1 MVLVLV
7 KTLRQELTI
16 VSTWF
21 LLSLQLQFSPHLLTL
36 TGTCAD
42 APSNNSWPVDVKRG
56 FPILC
61 NKATTSNTDMES
73 ADVATPPQP
82 GLVSALPTMLMSYF
96 TTPTTP
102 VKTTSLSDSR
112 DANIKSHQQNNLTTE
127 SLPMQHDTPLS
138 QRNNPNRSSL
148 PLMLTDDGY
157 ASREGSLMSSNGG
170 RKKRSSRP
178 KTSYS
183 IAHAPPKGSARHKI
197 HVRAKPLLQLHQL
210 SQSARPMPAYELLP
224 SAIFSPSLSRAI
236 SKTLRTKHGHCPA
249 DLAIVKA
256 EKYHQHEAS
265 PKEEDESR
273 DVLALVCKGR
283 KGDGNNTSKA
293 KLFLEDGSEWEAY
306 TLPNGGYEFFSTD
319 THGLGMTA
327 RWVLRRPKA
336 RRSQSASDMTTS
348 FGTDA
353 ANQNKKFKF
362 STISPN
368 SRRHPVIASLTTT
381 SLDINDSYT
390 IPSALA
396 PSPEISDHEQ
406 EEASQD
412 PVGSTDPIVT
422 TQSLKALITAT
433 AIWVTLR
440 EGWCP
445 GYRYDDLML
454 RSPSLKLNA
463 SPIKSPTELSSAATP
478 KDDSPRRSGSIARMF
493 RSAGV
498 KRRSTSS
505 QIDGSTSTDEAPIP
519 ISRSASA
526 RRARA
531 DSTSTVLIHSK
542 RPRGRRA
549 DTTSTT
555 ASGLAHMDLAP
566 NDMTEE
572 EESVE
577 ATAAMLAKSSK
588 HSSAPTP
595 LIPALDLQESD
606 EENYAVRND
615 SAKSQ
620 EAERK
625 LAAMAAQRQKRES
638 STTSANSIDAG
649 KIEANMPKAKRPSR
663 FRKLFCGMA
672 G

>member
-1 MVLVLV
+1 M
-7 KTLRQELTI
+7 
-16 VSTWF
+16 
-21 LLSLQLQFSPHLLTL
+21 
-36 TGTCAD
+36 
-42 APSNNSWPVDVKRG
+42 
-56 FPILC
+56 
-61 NKATTSNTDMES
+61 
-73 ADVATPPQP
+73 ADVATPPR
-82 GLVSALPTMLMSYF
+82 LAVSALPTMLMSYF
-96 TTPTTP
+96 TGPATTDSI
-102 VKTTSLSDSR
+102 TSGNTASLNDSLN
-112 DANIKSHQQNNLTTE
+112 DNLEKHQHNNYNIQ
-127 SLPMQHDTPLS
+127 SLPSTPMQQDTPRS
-138 QRNNPNRSSL
+138 HRSNANRNSL
-148 PLMLTDDGY
+148 PLMPHDDDHEY

-170 RKKRSSRP
+170 GRSRKRSSRP

-236 SKTLRTKHGHCPA
+236 SKAFRTRHGLCPA

-265 PKEEDESR
+265 NKEEDESR

-283 KGDGNNTSKA
+283 KGDGNTASKA
-293 KLFLEDGSEWEAY
+293 KLYLEDGSEWEAY
-306 TLPNGGYEFFSTD
+306 PLPNGGYEFFSTD
-319 THGLGMTA
+319 EHGLGMTA
-327 RWVLRRPKA
+327 RWVLRRPRA
-336 RRSQSASDMTTS
+336 RRSQSASDMASWSADGSTKR
-348 FGTDA
+348 F
-353 ANQNKKFKF
+353 QF

-390 IPSALA
+390 TPSPLA
-396 PSPEISDHEQ
+396 PSPEISDHE
-406 EEASQD
+406 EAGQD
-412 PVGSTDPIVT
+412 SADISTDPIVT
-422 TQSLKALITAT
+422 SQSLMALITAT
-433 AIWVTLR
+433 AVWVTLR

-454 RSPSLKLNA
+454 RSPSLKLNT
-463 SPIKSPTELSSAATP
+463 SPIKSPTEMSSAAKEDT
-478 KDDSPRRSGSIARMF
+478 PRRSGSIARMF
-493 RSAGV
+493 RSASAM

-505 QIDGSTSTDEAPIP
+505 TQIDGVTSTEEPPIT
-519 ISRSASA
+519 RSASA

-531 DSTSTVLIHSK
+531 DSTSTVLVHSK

-555 ASGLAHMDLAP
+555 ASGLAHMDLAH

-577 ATAAMLAKSSK
+577 TTAAMLAKSSK

-595 LIPALDLQESD
+595 LIPALGLQESD
-606 EENYAVRND
+606 EDAHTGRSD
-615 SAKSQ
+615 SARSQ

-625 LAAMAAQRQKRES
+625 LAAQAARQKRES
-638 STTSANSIDAG
+638 STTSTNSIEAG
-649 KIEANMPKAKRPSR
+649 KIEANTPKAKKTRR
-663 FRKLFCGMA
+663 FRSLFCGMA

>member
-1 MVLVLV
+1 MD
-7 KTLRQELTI
+7 K
-16 VSTWF
+16 
-21 LLSLQLQFSPHLLTL
+21 
-36 TGTCAD
+36 
-42 APSNNSWPVDVKRG
+42 
-56 FPILC
+56 
-61 NKATTSNTDMES
+61 

-82 GLVSALPTMLMSYF
+82 GLVSALPSMLMSYF
-96 TTPTTP
+96 TTPTTSDN
-102 VKTTSLSDSR
+102 TASLNDSR
-112 DANIKSHQQNNLTTE
+112 DANTKSHQQNSFNTE
-127 SLPMQHDTPLS
+127 SLPIQHDTPQS
-138 QRNNPNRSSL
+138 QRSNPNRNSL
-148 PLMLTDDGY
+148 PPMLTDDGY

-224 SAIFSPSLSRAI
+224 SAIFSPSLSRAV
-236 SKTLRTKHGHCPA
+236 SKTLRTRHGHCPA

-265 PKEEDESR
+265 HKEEDESR

-283 KGDGNNTSKA
+283 KGDGNTTSKA

-306 TLPNGGYEFFSTD
+306 SLPNGGYEFFSTD
-319 THGLGMTA
+319 AHGLGMTA

-348 FGTDA
+348 WGIDA
-353 ANQNKKFKF
+353 ANQNKKFNF
-362 STISPN
+362 STISPD

-406 EEASQD
+406 EEAAQD
-412 PVGSTDPIVT
+412 PVGTSEPIVT
-422 TQSLKALITAT
+422 SQSLKTLITAT

-463 SPIKSPTELSSAATP
+463 SPIKSPTDMSSVATP
-478 KDDSPRRSGSIARMF
+478 KDDSPKRSGSIARMF

-505 QIDGSTSTDEAPIP
+505 QIDGSTSTEEVP

-531 DSTSTVLIHSK
+531 DSTSTVLIHSN

-555 ASGLAHMDLAP
+555 ASGLAHMDLAH

-606 EENYAVRND
+606 EEGYAVRTD

-625 LAAMAAQRQKRES
+625 LAAMATQRQKRES

-649 KIEANMPKAKRPSR
+649 KIEASMPRKAKKPSR

-672 G
+672 D

>member
-1 MVLVLV
+1 MA
-7 KTLRQELTI
+7 E
-16 VSTWF
+16 
-21 LLSLQLQFSPHLLTL
+21 
-36 TGTCAD
+36 
-42 APSNNSWPVDVKRG
+42 
-56 FPILC
+56 
-61 NKATTSNTDMES
+61 
-73 ADVATPPQP
+73 VAAPPQP
-82 GLVSALPTMLMSYF
+82 TLVSALPTMLMSYF
-96 TTPTTP
+96 TTPTTDN
-102 VKTTSLSDSR
+102 TASLNDSR
-112 DANIKSHQQNNLTTE
+112 DANTKSYQKNNYTIE
-127 SLPMQHDTPLS
+127 SLPMQDNNSTPRS
-138 QRNNPNRSSL
+138 HRNNPNRNSL
-148 PLMLTDDGY
+148 PPITNDDDDEY

-170 RKKRSSRP
+170 RRKRSSRP

-210 SQSARPMPAYELLP
+210 SHSARPMPAYELLP

-236 SKTLRTKHGHCPA
+236 SKTFRTRHGLCPA

-283 KGDGNNTSKA
+283 KGDGNTTSKA
-293 KLFLEDGSEWEAY
+293 RLFLEDGSEWEAY
-306 TLPNGGYEFFSTD
+306 PLPNGGYEFFSTD
-319 THGLGMTA
+319 AHGLGMTA
-327 RWVLRRPKA
+327 RWVVRRPKA

-348 FGTDA
+348 WGTDN
-353 ANQNKKFKF
+353 ANQNKKFNF

-396 PSPEISDHEQ
+396 PSPEISDHE
-406 EEASQD
+406 EAGQD
-412 PVGSTDPIVT
+412 SGSLSEPVIT
-422 TQSLKALITAT
+422 TQSLKSLITAT
-433 AIWVTLR
+433 AVWVTLR
-440 EGWCP
+440 EGWCS

-454 RSPSLKLNA
+454 RSPSLKINT
-463 SPIKSPTELSSAATP
+463 SPIKSPTDLSPAATF
-478 KDDSPRRSGSIARMF
+478 KEDTPRRSGSIARIF
-493 RSAGV
+493 RSSGV

-505 QIDGSTSTDEAPIP
+505 QIDGSTSTDEAPIA
-519 ISRSASA
+519 RSASA

-531 DSTSTVLIHSK
+531 DSTSTVLVHSK

-549 DTTSTT
+549 DTTSST

-566 NDMTEE
+566 SDMTEE

-577 ATAAMLAKSSK
+577 TTAAMLAKSK

-595 LIPALDLQESD
+595 LIPALDPHESD
-606 EENYAVRND
+606 EEGHTLRSD

-625 LAAMAAQRQKRES
+625 LAAAAAQRQKRES

-649 KIEANMPKAKRPSR
+649 KIEATLPPKAKKSGK

>member
-1 MVLVLV
+1 MA
-7 KTLRQELTI
+7 Q
-16 VSTWF
+16 
-21 LLSLQLQFSPHLLTL
+21 
-36 TGTCAD
+36 
-42 APSNNSWPVDVKRG
+42 
-56 FPILC
+56 
-61 NKATTSNTDMES
+61 
-73 ADVATPPQP
+73 VAAPPQP
-82 GLVSALPTMLMSYF
+82 TLVSALPTMLMSYF
-96 TTPTTP
+96 TTPTTDN
-102 VKTTSLSDSR
+102 TASLNDSR
-112 DANIKSHQQNNLTTE
+112 DANTKSYQKNNYNIE
-127 SLPMQHDTPLS
+127 SLPMQDDNLTPRS
-138 QRNNPNRSSL
+138 QRSNPYRNSL
-148 PLMLTDDGY
+148 PPMSNDDDEY

-236 SKTLRTKHGHCPA
+236 SKTFRTRHGLCPA

-283 KGDGNNTSKA
+283 KGDGNTTSKA
-293 KLFLEDGSEWEAY
+293 RLFLEDGSEWEAY
-306 TLPNGGYEFFSTD
+306 PLPNGGYEFFSTD
-319 THGLGMTA
+319 AHGLGMTA

-348 FGTDA
+348 WGTDN
-353 ANQNKKFKF
+353 ANQNKKFNF

-396 PSPEISDHEQ
+396 PSPEISDHE
-406 EEASQD
+406 EAGQD
-412 PVGSTDPIVT
+412 SGSPSEPTIT
-422 TQSLKALITAT
+422 SQSLKSLITAT
-433 AIWVTLR
+433 AVWVTLR

-454 RSPSLKLNA
+454 RSPSLKLNT
-463 SPIKSPTELSSAATP
+463 SPIKSPTDLSPVNTL
-478 KDDSPRRSGSIARMF
+478 KDDTPRRSGSIARMF
-493 RSAGV
+493 RSSGT

-505 QIDGSTSTDEAPIP
+505 QVDGSTSTDEAPIA
-519 ISRSASA
+519 RSVSA

-531 DSTSTVLIHSK
+531 DSTSTVLVHSK

-566 NDMTEE
+566 SDMTEE

-577 ATAAMLAKSSK
+577 TTAAMLARSSE

-595 LIPALDLQESD
+595 LIPALDLHESD
-606 EENYAVRND
+606 EEGHTLR
-615 SAKSQ
+615 SESSKSQ
-620 EAERK
+620 EAERN
-625 LAAMAAQRQKRES
+625 LAAAAAAQRQKRAS

-649 KIEANMPKAKRPSR
+649 KIEASLPPKMKKHGK
-663 FRKLFCGMA
+663 FRKLFCGMV

>member
-1 MVLVLV
+1 
-7 KTLRQELTI
+7 
-16 VSTWF
+16 
-21 LLSLQLQFSPHLLTL
+21 
-36 TGTCAD
+36 
-42 APSNNSWPVDVKRG
+42 
-56 FPILC
+56 
-61 NKATTSNTDMES
+61 
-73 ADVATPPQP
+73 
-82 GLVSALPTMLMSYF
+82 MS
-96 TTPTTP
+96 
-102 VKTTSLSDSR
+102 
-112 DANIKSHQQNNLTTE
+112 
-127 SLPMQHDTPLS
+127 
-138 QRNNPNRSSL
+138 
-148 PLMLTDDGY
+148 TDDDEY

-170 RKKRSSRP
+170 RKRRSYRP

-210 SQSARPMPAYELLP
+210 SHSARPMPAYELLP

-236 SKTLRTKHGHCPA
+236 SKTFRTRHGLCPA

-256 EKYHQHEAS
+256 ENYHQHEAS

-283 KGDGNNTSKA
+283 KGDGNTTSKA
-293 KLFLEDGSEWEAY
+293 RLFLEDGSEWEAY
-306 TLPNGGYEFFSTD
+306 PLPNGGYEFFSTD
-319 THGLGMTA
+319 AHGLGMTA

-336 RRSQSASDMTTS
+336 RRSQSASDMTMS
-348 FGTDA
+348 WGTDN
-353 ANQNKKFKF
+353 ANQNKKFNF

-396 PSPEISDHEQ
+396 PSPEMSDHEQ
-406 EEASQD
+406 EGAGQD
-412 PVGSTDPIVT
+412 PASPSEPIIT
-422 TQSLKALITAT
+422 TQSLKTLITAT
-433 AIWVTLR
+433 AVWVTLR

-445 GYRYDDLML
+445 GYRYDDIML
-454 RSPSLKLNA
+454 RSPSLKLNT
-463 SPIKSPTELSSAATP
+463 SPIKSSLDLSPSATL
-478 KDDSPRRSGSIARMF
+478 KDDPPRRSGSIARMF
-493 RSAGV
+493 RSSGV

-505 QIDGSTSTDEAPIP
+505 QIDGSTSTDEAPTVA
-519 ISRSASA
+519 RSVSA

-531 DSTSTVLIHSK
+531 DSTSTVLVHSK

-555 ASGLAHMDLAP
+555 TSNLAHMDLAQG
-566 NDMTEE
+566 DMTEE

-577 ATAAMLAKSSK
+577 TTAAMLAKSTK

-595 LIPALDLQESD
+595 LIPALDLHESD
-606 EENYAVRND
+606 EEDHTLRPD
-615 SAKSQ
+615 SAKSK
-620 EAERK
+620 ETERK
-625 LAAMAAQRQKRES
+625 LAAAAAQRQKRAS

-649 KIEANMPKAKRPSR
+649 KIEASLSPKTKKSSK
-663 FRKLFCGMA
+663 FRRLFCGMA

>member
-1 MVLVLV
+1 MD
-7 KTLRQELTI
+7 K
-16 VSTWF
+16 
-21 LLSLQLQFSPHLLTL
+21 
-36 TGTCAD
+36 
-42 APSNNSWPVDVKRG
+42 
-56 FPILC
+56 
-61 NKATTSNTDMES
+61 

-82 GLVSALPTMLMSYF
+82 GLVSALPSMLMSYF

-102 VKTTSLSDSR
+102 DKTASSNDSR
-112 DANIKSHQQNNLTTE
+112 DANTKSHQQNSFNTE
-127 SLPMQHDTPLS
+127 SLPTQHDTPQS
-138 QRNNPNRSSL
+138 QRSNPNRNSL
-148 PLMLTDDGY
+148 PPMLTDDGY

-224 SAIFSPSLSRAI
+224 SAIFSPSLSRAV
-236 SKTLRTKHGHCPA
+236 SKTLRTRHGHCPA

-265 PKEEDESR
+265 QKEEDESR
-273 DVLALVCKGR
+273 DVLALICKGR
-283 KGDGNNTSKA
+283 KGDGNTTSKA

-306 TLPNGGYEFFSTD
+306 SLPNGGYEFFSTD
-319 THGLGMTA
+319 AHGLGMTA

-348 FGTDA
+348 WGVDA
-353 ANQNKKFKF
+353 ANQNKKFNF
-362 STISPN
+362 STISPD

-396 PSPEISDHEQ
+396 PSPETSDHEQ
-406 EEASQD
+406 EETTHD
-412 PVGSTDPIVT
+412 PVGTSDPIVT
-422 TQSLKALITAT
+422 SQSLKTLITAT

-463 SPIKSPTELSSAATP
+463 SPIKSPTDMSSVATP
-478 KDDSPRRSGSIARMF
+478 KDDSPKRSGSIARMF

-505 QIDGSTSTDEAPIP
+505 QIDGSTSTEEVP

-531 DSTSTVLIHSK
+531 DSTSTVLIHSN

-555 ASGLAHMDLAP
+555 ASGLAHMDLAH

-606 EENYAVRND
+606 EEGYAVRTD

-625 LAAMAAQRQKRES
+625 LAAMATQRQKRES

-649 KIEANMPKAKRPSR
+649 KIEANMPRKAKKPSR

>member
-1 MVLVLV
+1 MD
-7 KTLRQELTI
+7 K
-16 VSTWF
+16 
-21 LLSLQLQFSPHLLTL
+21 
-36 TGTCAD
+36 
-42 APSNNSWPVDVKRG
+42 
-56 FPILC
+56 
-61 NKATTSNTDMES
+61 
-73 ADVATPPQP
+73 ADVSTPPQP
-82 GLVSALPTMLMSYF
+82 GLVSAIPSMLMSYF

-102 VKTTSLSDSR
+102 DKTAALNASR
-112 DANIKSHQQNNLTTE
+112 DANTKSHQQNNFTTE
-127 SLPMQHDTPLS
+127 SLPLQHDTP
-138 QRNNPNRSSL
+138 QRSNPNRNSL
-148 PLMLTDDGY
+148 PVMSTDDGY

-224 SAIFSPSLSRAI
+224 SAIFSPSLTRAI
-236 SKTLRTKHGHCPA
+236 SKTLRTRHGLCPA

-265 PKEEDESR
+265 QKEEDESR
-273 DVLALVCKGR
+273 DVLALICKGR
-283 KGDGNNTSKA
+283 KGDGNSTTKA

-306 TLPNGGYEFFSTD
+306 SLPSGGYEFFSTD
-319 THGLGMTA
+319 AHGLGMTA

-336 RRSQSASDMTTS
+336 RRSQSASDMNMA
-348 FGTDA
+348 FDG
-353 ANQNKKFKF
+353 ANQSKKFNF

-390 IPSALA
+390 IPSVLA

-406 EEASQD
+406 EEAGQD
-412 PVGSTDPIVT
+412 TTGTSDPILT
-422 TQSLKALITAT
+422 SQALKTLITAT
-433 AIWVTLR
+433 AVWVTLR

-445 GYRYDDLML
+445 GYRYDDIML

-463 SPIKSPTELSSAATP
+463 SPIKSTTDVASVATP
-478 KDDSPRRSGSIARMF
+478 KDDSPKRSGSIARMF

-505 QIDGSTSTDEAPIP
+505 QIDGSTSTEEAPIT
-519 ISRSASA
+519 RSNSA

-531 DSTSTVLIHSK
+531 DSTSTVLIHSN

-555 ASGLAHMDLAP
+555 ASGLAHMDLAH

-588 HSSAPTP
+588 RASAPTP
-595 LIPALDLQESD
+595 LIPALDLEDSD
-606 EENYAVRND
+606 EESCPVRTD

-625 LAAMAAQRQKRES
+625 LAALASQRQKRES
-638 STTSANSIDAG
+638 STTSTNSIDVG
-649 KIEANMPKAKRPSR
+649 KIAANMPHKAKKPSR

>member
-1 MVLVLV
+1 
-7 KTLRQELTI
+7 
-16 VSTWF
+16 
-21 LLSLQLQFSPHLLTL
+21 
-36 TGTCAD
+36 
-42 APSNNSWPVDVKRG
+42 
-56 FPILC
+56 
-61 NKATTSNTDMES
+61 
-73 ADVATPPQP
+73 
-82 GLVSALPTMLMSYF
+82 MLMSYF

-102 VKTTSLSDSR
+102 DKTSMNDSR
-112 DANIKSHQQNNLTTE
+112 DANAKSHQQNNFTTE

-148 PLMLTDDGY
+148 PLMSTDNGY
-157 ASREGSLMSSNGG
+157 ASREGSLMSFNGG

-236 SKTLRTKHGHCPA
+236 SKTLRTRHGHCPA

-283 KGDGNNTSKA
+283 KGDGNTTSKA

-306 TLPNGGYEFFSTD
+306 SLPNGGYEFFSTD
-319 THGLGMTA
+319 AHGLGMTA

-348 FGTDA
+348 WGIEG
-353 ANQNKKFKF
+353 ANQNKKFNF

-368 SRRHPVIASLTTT
+368 SRRHPVIASLTIT

-406 EEASQD
+406 EQEEAGQD
-412 PVGSTDPIVT
+412 AVGSTDPIIT

-463 SPIKSPTELSSAATP
+463 SPIKSPTDLSSVASP
-478 KDDSPRRSGSIARMF
+478 KEDSPRRSGSIARMF

-505 QIDGSTSTDEAPIP
+505 QIDGSTSTEETPIT
-519 ISRSASA
+519 RSASA

-606 EENYAVRND
+606 EEGYAVRTD

-625 LAAMAAQRQKRES
+625 LAAVAAQRQKRES

-649 KIEANMPKAKRPSR
+649 KIEANMPRKAKKPSL

>member
-1 MVLVLV
+1 MD
-7 KTLRQELTI
+7 K
-16 VSTWF
+16 
-21 LLSLQLQFSPHLLTL
+21 
-36 TGTCAD
+36 
-42 APSNNSWPVDVKRG
+42 
-56 FPILC
+56 
-61 NKATTSNTDMES
+61 

-82 GLVSALPTMLMSYF
+82 GLVSALPSMLMSYF

-102 VKTTSLSDSR
+102 DKTASFNDSR
-112 DANIKSHQQNNLTTE
+112 DANTKSHQQNSFNTE
-127 SLPMQHDTPLS
+127 SLPTQHDTPQS
-138 QRNNPNRSSL
+138 QRSNPNRNSL
-148 PLMLTDDGY
+148 PPMLTDDGY

-224 SAIFSPSLSRAI
+224 SAIFSPSLSRAV
-236 SKTLRTKHGHCPA
+236 SKTLRTRHGHCPA

-265 PKEEDESR
+265 QKEEDESR
-273 DVLALVCKGR
+273 DVLALICKGR
-283 KGDGNNTSKA
+283 KGDGNTTSKA

-306 TLPNGGYEFFSTD
+306 SLPNGGYEFFSTD
-319 THGLGMTA
+319 AHGLGMTA

-348 FGTDA
+348 WGVDA
-353 ANQNKKFKF
+353 ANQNKKFNF
-362 STISPN
+362 STISPD

-406 EEASQD
+406 EEAAQD
-412 PVGSTDPIVT
+412 PVGTSDPIVT
-422 TQSLKALITAT
+422 SQSLKTLITAT

-463 SPIKSPTELSSAATP
+463 SPIKSPTDMSSVATP
-478 KDDSPRRSGSIARMF
+478 KDDSPKRSGSIARMF

-505 QIDGSTSTDEAPIP
+505 QIDGSTSTEEVP

-531 DSTSTVLIHSK
+531 DSTSTVLIHSN

-555 ASGLAHMDLAP
+555 ASGLAHMDLAH

-606 EENYAVRND
+606 EEGYAVRTD

-625 LAAMAAQRQKRES
+625 LAAMATQRQKRES

-649 KIEANMPKAKRPSR
+649 KIEANMPRKAKKPSR

>member
-1 MVLVLV
+1 MA
-7 KTLRQELTI
+7 E
-16 VSTWF
+16 
-21 LLSLQLQFSPHLLTL
+21 
-36 TGTCAD
+36 A
-42 APSNNSWPVDVKRG
+42 A
-56 FPILC
+56 
-61 NKATTSNTDMES
+61 A
-73 ADVATPPQP
+73 PPQP

-102 VKTTSLSDSR
+102 TTENTAPLDDSR
-112 DANIKSHQQNNLTTE
+112 NANTKAHQQNNYTIE
-127 SLPMQHDTPLS
+127 SLPMQDDNHTPRS
-138 QRNNPNRSSL
+138 QRTNPNRNSL
-148 PLMLTDDGY
+148 PLMLTDDDY

-170 RKKRSSRP
+170 KRKRSSRP

-236 SKTLRTKHGHCPA
+236 SKAFRTRHGLCPA

-265 PKEEDESR
+265 HKEEDESR

-283 KGDGNNTSKA
+283 KGDGNTTAKA

-306 TLPNGGYEFFSTD
+306 SLPNGGYEFFSTD
-319 THGLGMTA
+319 AHGLGMTA

-336 RRSQSASDMTTS
+336 RRSQSASDMTTTW
-348 FGTDA
+348 GTDS
-353 ANQNKKFKF
+353 ANQNKKFNF

-390 IPSALA
+390 VPSALA
-396 PSPEISDHEQ
+396 PSPEISDHEH
-406 EEASQD
+406 EEAGQESVASSD
-412 PVGSTDPIVT
+412 PVVT
-422 TQSLKALITAT
+422 SQSLKTLITAT
-433 AIWVTLR
+433 AVWVTLR

-454 RSPSLKLNA
+454 RSPSLKLNT
-463 SPIKSPTELSSAATP
+463 SPIKSPTDLSSAPTP
-478 KDDSPRRSGSIARMF
+478 KDDTPRRSGSIARMF

-505 QIDGSTSTDEAPIP
+505 QVDGSTSTEEVP

-531 DSTSTVLIHSK
+531 DSTSTVLVHSK

-555 ASGLAHMDLAP
+555 ASGLAHMDLAH

-577 ATAAMLAKSSK
+577 TTAAMLAKSSK

-606 EENYAVRND
+606 EEHHTTRTDSVR
-615 SAKSQ
+615 SQ
-620 EAERK
+620 EVERK
-625 LAAMAAQRQKRES
+625 PAVTTAQRQKRES
-638 STTSANSIDAG
+638 STTSTNSIDAG
-649 KIEANMPKAKRPSR
+649 KIEASMPTKPKKSSKL
-663 FRKLFCGMA
+663 RKLFCGMA

>member
-1 MVLVLV
+1 
-7 KTLRQELTI
+7 
-16 VSTWF
+16 
-21 LLSLQLQFSPHLLTL
+21 
-36 TGTCAD
+36 
-42 APSNNSWPVDVKRG
+42 
-56 FPILC
+56 
-61 NKATTSNTDMES
+61 
-73 ADVATPPQP
+73 
-82 GLVSALPTMLMSYF
+82 
-96 TTPTTP
+96 
-102 VKTTSLSDSR
+102 
-112 DANIKSHQQNNLTTE
+112 
-127 SLPMQHDTPLS
+127 
-138 QRNNPNRSSL
+138 
-148 PLMLTDDGY
+148 MLTDDGY

-224 SAIFSPSLSRAI
+224 SAIFSPSLSRAV
-236 SKTLRTKHGHCPA
+236 SKTLRTRHGHCPA

-265 PKEEDESR
+265 QKEEDESR
-273 DVLALVCKGR
+273 DVLALICKGR
-283 KGDGNNTSKA
+283 KGDGNTTSKA

-306 TLPNGGYEFFSTD
+306 SLPNGGYEFFSTD
-319 THGLGMTA
+319 AHGLGMTA

-348 FGTDA
+348 WGIDA
-353 ANQNKKFKF
+353 ANQNKKFNF
-362 STISPN
+362 STISPD

-396 PSPEISDHEQ
+396 PSPETSDHEQ
-406 EEASQD
+406 EETTHD
-412 PVGSTDPIVT
+412 PVGTSDPIVT
-422 TQSLKALITAT
+422 SQSLKTLITAT

-463 SPIKSPTELSSAATP
+463 SPIKSPTDMSSVATP
-478 KDDSPRRSGSIARMF
+478 KDDSPKRSGSIARMF

-505 QIDGSTSTDEAPIP
+505 QIDGSTSTEEVP

-531 DSTSTVLIHSK
+531 DSTSTVLIHSN

-555 ASGLAHMDLAP
+555 ASGLAHMDLAH

-606 EENYAVRND
+606 EEGYAVRTD

-625 LAAMAAQRQKRES
+625 LAAMATQRQKRES

-649 KIEANMPKAKRPSR
+649 KIEANMPRKAKKPSR

>member
-1 MVLVLV
+1 MA
-7 KTLRQELTI
+7 E
-16 VSTWF
+16 
-21 LLSLQLQFSPHLLTL
+21 
-36 TGTCAD
+36 
-42 APSNNSWPVDVKRG
+42 
-56 FPILC
+56 
-61 NKATTSNTDMES
+61 
-73 ADVATPPQP
+73 VAVPPQP
-82 GLVSALPTMLMSYF
+82 TLVSTLPTMLMSYF
-96 TTPTTP
+96 TTPTTDN
-102 VKTTSLSDSR
+102 TASLNDNR
-112 DANIKSHQQNNLTTE
+112 DANTKSYQKNNYTIE
-127 SLPMQHDTPLS
+127 SLPMQDDNSTPRS
-138 QRNNPNRSSL
+138 QRSNPYRNSL
-148 PLMLTDDGY
+148 PPMSNDDDEY

-210 SQSARPMPAYELLP
+210 SHSARPMPAYELLP

-236 SKTLRTKHGHCPA
+236 SKTFRTRHGLCPA

-265 PKEEDESR
+265 PKEEDEAR

-283 KGDGNNTSKA
+283 KGDGNTTSKA
-293 KLFLEDGSEWEAY
+293 RLFLEDGSEWEAY
-306 TLPNGGYEFFSTD
+306 PLPNGGYEFFSTD
-319 THGLGMTA
+319 AHGLGMTA

-348 FGTDA
+348 WGTDT
-353 ANQNKKFKF
+353 ANQNKKFNF

-396 PSPEISDHEQ
+396 PSPEISDHEH
-406 EEASQD
+406 EEAGQD
-412 PVGSTDPIVT
+412 SGSPSEPIIT
-422 TQSLKALITAT
+422 SQSLKTLITAT
-433 AIWVTLR
+433 AVWVTLR

-454 RSPSLKLNA
+454 RSPSLKLNT
-463 SPIKSPTELSSAATP
+463 SPLKSPSDLSPAATF
-478 KDDSPRRSGSIARMF
+478 KDDTPRRSGSIARMF
-493 RSAGV
+493 RSSGV

-505 QIDGSTSTDEAPIP
+505 QVDGSTSTEEAPIA
-519 ISRSASA
+519 RSVSA

-531 DSTSTVLIHSK
+531 DSTSTVLVHSK

-555 ASGLAHMDLAP
+555 ASGLAHMDLAS

-577 ATAAMLAKSSK
+577 TTAAMLAKSSK

-595 LIPALDLQESD
+595 LIPALDLHESD
-606 EENYAVRND
+606 EEGQTLRSD

-625 LAAMAAQRQKRES
+625 LAAAAAQRQKRES
-638 STTSANSIDAG
+638 STTSANSIEAG
-649 KIEANMPKAKRPSR
+649 KIEANLPPKTKKSGK

>member
-1 MVLVLV
+1 MD
-7 KTLRQELTI
+7 K
-16 VSTWF
+16 
-21 LLSLQLQFSPHLLTL
+21 
-36 TGTCAD
+36 
-42 APSNNSWPVDVKRG
+42 
-56 FPILC
+56 
-61 NKATTSNTDMES
+61 

-82 GLVSALPTMLMSYF
+82 GLVSALPSMLMSYF
-96 TTPTTP
+96 TTPTTSDN
-102 VKTTSLSDSR
+102 TASLNDSR
-112 DANIKSHQQNNLTTE
+112 DANTKSHQQNSFNTE
-127 SLPMQHDTPLS
+127 SLPIQHDTPQS
-138 QRNNPNRSSL
+138 QRSNPNRNSL
-148 PLMLTDDGY
+148 PPMLTDDGY

-224 SAIFSPSLSRAI
+224 SAIFSPSLSRAV
-236 SKTLRTKHGHCPA
+236 SKTLRTRHGHCPA

-265 PKEEDESR
+265 HKEEDESR

-283 KGDGNNTSKA
+283 KGDGNTTSKA

-306 TLPNGGYEFFSTD
+306 SLPNGGYEFFSTD
-319 THGLGMTA
+319 AHGLGMTA

-348 FGTDA
+348 WGIDA
-353 ANQNKKFKF
+353 ANQNKKFNF
-362 STISPN
+362 STISPD

-406 EEASQD
+406 EEAAQD
-412 PVGSTDPIVT
+412 PVGTSEPIVT
-422 TQSLKALITAT
+422 SQSLKTLITAT

-463 SPIKSPTELSSAATP
+463 SPIKSPTDMSSVATP
-478 KDDSPRRSGSIARMF
+478 KDDSPKRSGSIARMF

-505 QIDGSTSTDEAPIP
+505 QIDGSTSTEEVP

-531 DSTSTVLIHSK
+531 DSTSTVLIHSN

-555 ASGLAHMDLAP
+555 ASGLAHMDLAH

-606 EENYAVRND
+606 EEGYAVRTD

-625 LAAMAAQRQKRES
+625 LAAMATQRQKRES

-649 KIEANMPKAKRPSR
+649 KIEASMPRKAKKPSR

>member
-1 MVLVLV
+1 M
-7 KTLRQELTI
+7 
-16 VSTWF
+16 
-21 LLSLQLQFSPHLLTL
+21 
-36 TGTCAD
+36 D
-42 APSNNSWPVDVKRG
+42 
-56 FPILC
+56 
-61 NKATTSNTDMES
+61 S
-73 ADVATPPQP
+73 ADVAAPPQP

-102 VKTTSLSDSR
+102 DKTSLNESR
-112 DANIKSHQQNNLTTE
+112 DANTKSHQQNNFTTE

-148 PLMLTDDGY
+148 PLMSTDDGY

-236 SKTLRTKHGHCPA
+236 SKTLRTRHGHCPA

-283 KGDGNNTSKA
+283 KGDGNTTSKA

-306 TLPNGGYEFFSTD
+306 SLPNGGYEFFSTD
-319 THGLGMTA
+319 AHGLGMTA

-348 FGTDA
+348 WGIDG
-353 ANQNKKFKF
+353 ANQNKKFNF

-406 EEASQD
+406 EQEEAGQD
-412 PVGSTDPIVT
+412 AVGSTEPIVT
-422 TQSLKALITAT
+422 PQSLKALITAT

-463 SPIKSPTELSSAATP
+463 SPIKSPTDLSSIASP
-478 KDDSPRRSGSIARMF
+478 KEDSPRRSGSIARMF

-505 QIDGSTSTDEAPIP
+505 QIDGSTSTEEVPIT
-519 ISRSASA
+519 RSASA

-606 EENYAVRND
+606 EEGYAVRTD

-625 LAAMAAQRQKRES
+625 LAAVAAQRQKRES

-649 KIEANMPKAKRPSR
+649 KIEANMPRKAKKPSL

>member
-1 MVLVLV
+1 MD
-7 KTLRQELTI
+7 K
-16 VSTWF
+16 
-21 LLSLQLQFSPHLLTL
+21 
-36 TGTCAD
+36 
-42 APSNNSWPVDVKRG
+42 
-56 FPILC
+56 
-61 NKATTSNTDMES
+61 
-73 ADVATPPQP
+73 ADVTTPPQP
-82 GLVSALPTMLMSYF
+82 GLVSALPSMLMSYF
-96 TTPTTP
+96 TTPTTSDN
-102 VKTTSLSDSR
+102 TASLNDSR
-112 DANIKSHQQNNLTTE
+112 DANTKSHQQNSFNTE
-127 SLPMQHDTPLS
+127 SLPIQHDTPQS
-138 QRNNPNRSSL
+138 QRSNPNRNSL
-148 PLMLTDDGY
+148 PPMLTDDGY

-197 HVRAKPLLQLHQL
+197 HVRAKPLL
-210 SQSARPMPAYELLP
+210 
-224 SAIFSPSLSRAI
+224 SRAV
-236 SKTLRTKHGHCPA
+236 SKTLRTRHGHCPA

-265 PKEEDESR
+265 HKEEDESR

-283 KGDGNNTSKA
+283 KGDGNTTSKA

-306 TLPNGGYEFFSTD
+306 SLPNGGYEFFSTD
-319 THGLGMTA
+319 AHGLGMTA

-348 FGTDA
+348 WGIDA
-353 ANQNKKFKF
+353 ANQNKKFNF
-362 STISPN
+362 STISPD

-406 EEASQD
+406 EEAAQD
-412 PVGSTDPIVT
+412 PVGTSEPIVT
-422 TQSLKALITAT
+422 SQSLKTLITAT

-463 SPIKSPTELSSAATP
+463 SPIKSPTDMSSVATP
-478 KDDSPRRSGSIARMF
+478 TDDSPKRSGSIARMF

-505 QIDGSTSTDEAPIP
+505 QIDGSTSTEEVP

-531 DSTSTVLIHSK
+531 DSTSTVLIHSN

-555 ASGLAHMDLAP
+555 ASGLAHMDLAH

-606 EENYAVRND
+606 EEGYAVRTD

-625 LAAMAAQRQKRES
+625 LAAMATQRQKRES

-649 KIEANMPKAKRPSR
+649 KIEASMPRKAKKPSR

>member
-1 MVLVLV
+1 MD
-7 KTLRQELTI
+7 K
-16 VSTWF
+16 
-21 LLSLQLQFSPHLLTL
+21 
-36 TGTCAD
+36 
-42 APSNNSWPVDVKRG
+42 
-56 FPILC
+56 
-61 NKATTSNTDMES
+61 

-82 GLVSALPTMLMSYF
+82 GLVSALPSMLMSYF
-96 TTPTTP
+96 TTPTTSDN
-102 VKTTSLSDSR
+102 TASLNDSR
-112 DANIKSHQQNNLTTE
+112 DANTKSHQQNSFNTQ
-127 SLPMQHDTPLS
+127 SLPIQHDTPQS
-138 QRNNPNRSSL
+138 QRSNPNRNSL
-148 PLMLTDDGY
+148 PPMLTDDGY

-224 SAIFSPSLSRAI
+224 SAIFSPSLSRAV
-236 SKTLRTKHGHCPA
+236 SKTLRTRHGHCPA

-265 PKEEDESR
+265 HKEEDESR

-283 KGDGNNTSKA
+283 KGDGNTTSKA

-306 TLPNGGYEFFSTD
+306 SLPNGGYEFFSTD
-319 THGLGMTA
+319 AHGLGMTA

-348 FGTDA
+348 WGIDA
-353 ANQNKKFKF
+353 ANQNKKFNF
-362 STISPN
+362 STISPD

-406 EEASQD
+406 EEAAQD
-412 PVGSTDPIVT
+412 PVGTSEPIVT
-422 TQSLKALITAT
+422 SQSLKTLITAT

-463 SPIKSPTELSSAATP
+463 SPIKSPTDMSSVATP
-478 KDDSPRRSGSIARMF
+478 KDDSPKRSGSIARMF

-505 QIDGSTSTDEAPIP
+505 QIDGSTSTEEVP

-531 DSTSTVLIHSK
+531 DSTSTVLIHSN

-555 ASGLAHMDLAP
+555 ASGLAHMDLAH

-606 EENYAVRND
+606 EEGYAVRTD

-625 LAAMAAQRQKRES
+625 LAAMASQRQKRES

-649 KIEANMPKAKRPSR
+649 KIEASMPPKAKKPSR

>member
-1 MVLVLV
+1 M
-7 KTLRQELTI
+7 
-16 VSTWF
+16 
-21 LLSLQLQFSPHLLTL
+21 
-36 TGTCAD
+36 D
-42 APSNNSWPVDVKRG
+42 
-56 FPILC
+56 
-61 NKATTSNTDMES
+61 S
-73 ADVATPPQP
+73 ADVAAPPQP

-102 VKTTSLSDSR
+102 DKTSLNESR
-112 DANIKSHQQNNLTTE
+112 DANTKSHQQNNFTTE

-148 PLMLTDDGY
+148 PLMSTDDGY

-236 SKTLRTKHGHCPA
+236 SKTLRTRHGHCPA

-283 KGDGNNTSKA
+283 KGDGNTTSKA

-306 TLPNGGYEFFSTD
+306 SLPNGGYEFFSTD
-319 THGLGMTA
+319 AHGLGMTA

-348 FGTDA
+348 WGIDG
-353 ANQNKKFKF
+353 ANQNKKFNF

-406 EEASQD
+406 EQEEAGQD
-412 PVGSTDPIVT
+412 AVGSTEPIVT
-422 TQSLKALITAT
+422 AQSLKALITAT

-463 SPIKSPTELSSAATP
+463 SPIKSPTDLSSIASP
-478 KDDSPRRSGSIARMF
+478 KEDSPRRSGSIARMF

-505 QIDGSTSTDEAPIP
+505 QIDGSTSTEEAPIT
-519 ISRSASA
+519 RSASA

-606 EENYAVRND
+606 EEGYAVRTD

-625 LAAMAAQRQKRES
+625 LAAMASQRQKRES

-649 KIEANMPKAKRPSR
+649 KIEANMPRKTKKPSL

>member
-1 MVLVLV
+1 MA
-7 KTLRQELTI
+7 E
-16 VSTWF
+16 
-21 LLSLQLQFSPHLLTL
+21 
-36 TGTCAD
+36 A
-42 APSNNSWPVDVKRG
+42 A
-56 FPILC
+56 
-61 NKATTSNTDMES
+61 A
-73 ADVATPPQP
+73 PPQP

-102 VKTTSLSDSR
+102 TAENTAPLDDSR
-112 DANIKSHQQNNLTTE
+112 DANTKAHQQNNYTIE
-127 SLPMQHDTPLS
+127 SLPMQDDNHTPRS
-138 QRNNPNRSSL
+138 HRTNPNRNSL
-148 PLMLTDDGY
+148 PLMLTDDDY

-170 RKKRSSRP
+170 KRKRSSRP

-236 SKTLRTKHGHCPA
+236 SKAFRTRHGLCPA

-265 PKEEDESR
+265 HKEEDESR

-283 KGDGNNTSKA
+283 KGDGNTTAKA

-306 TLPNGGYEFFSTD
+306 SLPNGGYEFFSTD
-319 THGLGMTA
+319 AHGLGMTA

-336 RRSQSASDMTTS
+336 RRSQSASDMTTTW
-348 FGTDA
+348 GTDSTS
-353 ANQNKKFKF
+353 QNKKFNF

-390 IPSALA
+390 VPSALT
-396 PSPEISDHEQ
+396 PSPEISDHEHEEVGQ
-406 EEASQD
+406 ESVAS
-412 PVGSTDPIVT
+412 SEPIIT
-422 TQSLKALITAT
+422 SQSLKALITAT
-433 AIWVTLR
+433 AVWVTLR

-454 RSPSLKLNA
+454 RSPSLKLNT

-478 KDDSPRRSGSIARMF
+478 KDDTPRRSGSIARMF

-505 QIDGSTSTDEAPIP
+505 QIDGSTSTEEVP

-531 DSTSTVLIHSK
+531 DSTSTVLVHSK

-555 ASGLAHMDLAP
+555 ASGLAHMDLAH

-577 ATAAMLAKSSK
+577 TTAAMLAKSSK

-606 EENYAVRND
+606 EEHHTTRTDSVR
-615 SAKSQ
+615 SQ

-625 LAAMAAQRQKRES
+625 PAVSTAQRQKRES
-638 STTSANSIDAG
+638 STTSTNSIDAG
-649 KIEANMPKAKRPSR
+649 KIEASMPAKTKKNSR